1 MSASANRPDVPSRA
15 LPPGPWSIARQ
26 QGEDTAPAYILQP
39 SRSAAC
45 GRYSIRSPCAAHPGQ
60 FPTRRSDMADYSFGY
75 GGIGSGLDISAIVNQ
90 LVAADRAPQN
100 ARLNT
105 LESNT
110 KFKLSGLGS
119 VTSAFSS
126 LTTALDSLQKVD
138 ALGARTVSSTMLSV
152 AAGNPGNANAT
163 TDPVLTPTAGRNTP
177 VGSYQVEVHTLAS
190 AHKLL
195 GSGTET
201 GMKFSAGTLRVQ
213 IGEASVEVAVQAD
226 ATLADIR
233 SAIND
238 AAGKHGVQAALLT
251 SDNGHH
257 LSIGSA
263 KTGAENAISIQVV
276 EGGSNLHSLIDGLE
290 EQSPATDARVSI
302 DGLVTTSAS
311 NTISDAVPGMTLA
324 LKQAGTSRVDVK
336 ADPAGSRAAVDGF
349 VKAYNAALKAI
360 GAATTYNA
368 ETKTPSSL
376 TGDAQ
381 MRGAAAQLRGVMGE
395 LLAGLAEQGLDAK
408 TLGLQTQGHPN
419 PDGTLILDA
428 TKFNEAMTAN
438 SAQVIAA
445 FTGENGL
452 AAKVNDVVK
461 SYVGT
466 DGALTLRTKGL
477 NDQLKDVARQR
488 EALDVR
494 MDAAAKRYRTQFVAL
509 DSLMAQMTTTSSAL
523 AQQLTNLSA
532 QTQR

>member
-1 MSASANRPDVPSRA
+1 
-15 LPPGPWSIARQ
+15 
-26 QGEDTAPAYILQP
+26 
-39 SRSAAC
+39 
-45 GRYSIRSPCAAHPGQ
+45 
-60 FPTRRSDMADYSFGY
+60 MADYSFGY
-75 GGIGSGLDISAIVNQ
+75 GGIGSGLDISGIVTQ

-100 ARLNT
+100 ARLNK
-105 LESNT
+105 LESTAN
-110 KFKLSGLGS
+110 FKLSGLGS
-119 VTSAFSS
+119 VTSAFNS
-126 LTTALDSLQKVD
+126 LKTALDALQKPD
-138 ALGARTVSSTMLSV
+138 ALGARTISSTMLSV
-152 AAGNPGNANAT
+152 ASGSNAPNSA

-177 VGSYQVEVHTLAS
+177 VGSYEVEVLSLAT

-195 GSGTET
+195 GSGNDVET
-201 GMKFSAGTLRVQ
+201 KFGAGTLRVA
-213 IGEASVEVAVQAD
+213 IGEHSVEVAVKAD

-251 SDNGHH
+251 SDEGHH
-257 LSIGSA
+257 LSVGSA
-263 KTGAENAISIQVV
+263 KTGKDNAVSIQLVDGDSDLQSLV
-276 EGGSNLHSLIDGLE
+276 EGLKV
-290 EQSPATDARVSI
+290 QSPAADAHVSI

-311 NTISDAVPGMTLA
+311 NTITDAVPGMTLA

-336 ADPAGSRAAVDGF
+336 ADPSGSRAAVDNF

-360 GAATTYNA
+360 GTATTYNA

-381 MRGAAAQLRGVMGE
+381 MRGAAGQLRGVMSE
-395 LLAGLAEQGLDAK
+395 LLGGLAEQGLDAK

-452 AAKVNDVVK
+452 AAKLNDVVK

-477 NDQLKDVARQR
+477 NDQLKDVTRQR

-494 MDAAAKRYRTQFVAL
+494 MDAAAKRYRTQFFAL

>member
-1 MSASANRPDVPSRA
+1 
-15 LPPGPWSIARQ
+15 
-26 QGEDTAPAYILQP
+26 
-39 SRSAAC
+39 
-45 GRYSIRSPCAAHPGQ
+45 
-60 FPTRRSDMADYSFGY
+60 MADYSFGY
-75 GGIGSGLDISAIVNQ
+75 GGIGSGLDISGIVNQ

-100 ARLNT
+100 ARLSK
-105 LESNT
+105 LEST
-110 KFKLSGLGS
+110 AKFKLSGVGS
-119 VTSAFSS
+119 VTSAFDS
-126 LTTALDSLQKVD
+126 LKTALDALQKVD

-152 AAGNPGNANAT
+152 ASGSNAPNSA

-177 VGSYQVEVHTLAS
+177 VGSYQVEVLSLAT
-190 AHKLL
+190 AHKML
-195 GSGTET
+195 GDGIEVDT
-201 GMKFSAGTLRVQ
+201 KFGAGTLRVA
-213 IGEASVEVAVQAD
+213 IGEHSVEVAVKGD

-251 SDNGHH
+251 SDEGHH
-257 LSIGSA
+257 LSVGSA
-263 KTGAENAISIQVV
+263 KTGKDNAVFIQLVDGGSDLQSLV
-276 EGGSNLHSLIDGLE
+276 EGLK
-290 EQSPATDARVSI
+290 EQSPAADARVSI
-302 DGLVTTSAS
+302 DGLVTTSAT
-311 NTISDAVPGMTLA
+311 NTITNAVPGMTLA

-336 ADPAGSRAAVDGF
+336 SDPAGSRAAVDGF
-349 VKAYNAALKAI
+349 VKAYNTALKAI
-360 GAATTYNA
+360 GTATTYNA

-381 MRGAAAQLRGVMGE
+381 MRGAAAQLRGVMSE
-395 LLAGLAEQGLDAK
+395 LLSGLAAQGLDAK

-452 AAKVNDVVK
+452 AAKLNGVVK

-477 NDQLKDVARQR
+477 NDQLKDVVRQR

>member
-1 MSASANRPDVPSRA
+1 
-15 LPPGPWSIARQ
+15 
-26 QGEDTAPAYILQP
+26 
-39 SRSAAC
+39 
-45 GRYSIRSPCAAHPGQ
+45 
-60 FPTRRSDMADYSFGY
+60 MADYSFGY
-75 GGIGSGLDISAIVNQ
+75 GGIGSGLDISGIVNQ

-100 ARLNT
+100 ARLSK
-105 LESNT
+105 LESAA
-110 KFKLSGLGS
+110 KFKLSGVGS
-119 VTSAFSS
+119 VTSAFDS
-126 LTTALDSLQKVD
+126 LKTALDALQKVD

-152 AAGNPGNANAT
+152 ASGSNAT
-163 TDPVLTPTAGRNTP
+163 NSATDPVLTPTAGRNTP
-177 VGSYQVEVHTLAS
+177 VGSYQVEVLSLAT
-190 AHKLL
+190 AHKML
-195 GSGTET
+195 GGGTDVDA
-201 GMKFSAGTLRVQ
+201 KFGAGKLRVA
-213 IGEASVEVAVQAD
+213 IGEQSIEVAVKAN

-251 SDNGHH
+251 SDAGHH

-263 KTGAENAISIQVV
+263 KTGAANAISIQML
-276 EGGSNLHSLIDGLE
+276 EGGSALQSLVDGLT
-290 EQSPATDARVSI
+290 EQSPAADARVSI

-311 NTISDAVPGMTLA
+311 NTITDAVPGMSLA
-324 LKQAGTSRVDVK
+324 LKQAGISRVDVK
-336 ADPAGSRAAVDGF
+336 ADPSGSRAAVDNF

-360 GAATTYNA
+360 GTATTYNA

-381 MRGAAAQLRGVMGE
+381 MRGAAAQLRGSMSE

-419 PDGTLILDA
+419 PDGTLILNA
-428 TKFNEAMTAN
+428 TKFNEAMAAN

-445 FTGENGL
+445 FTGESGL
-452 AAKVNDVVK
+452 AATLNTVVK

-477 NDQLKDVARQR
+477 NDQLKDVSRQR

-509 DSLMAQMTTTSSAL
+509 DSLMSQMTTTSSAL

-532 QTQR
+532 QNQQR

>member
-1 MSASANRPDVPSRA
+1 
-15 LPPGPWSIARQ
+15 
-26 QGEDTAPAYILQP
+26 
-39 SRSAAC
+39 
-45 GRYSIRSPCAAHPGQ
+45 
-60 FPTRRSDMADYSFGY
+60 MADYSFGY
-75 GGIGSGLDISAIVNQ
+75 GGIGSGLDISGIVTQ

-100 ARLNT
+100 ARLNK
-105 LESNT
+105 LESTAN
-110 KFKLSGLGS
+110 FKLSGLGS
-119 VTSAFSS
+119 VTSAFNS
-126 LTTALDSLQKVD
+126 LKTALDALQKPD
-138 ALGARTVSSTMLSV
+138 ALGARTISSTMLSV
-152 AAGNPGNANAT
+152 ASGSNAPNSA

-177 VGSYQVEVHTLAS
+177 VGSYEVEVLSLAT

-195 GSGTET
+195 GSGNDVET
-201 GMKFSAGTLRVQ
+201 KFGAGTLRVA
-213 IGEASVEVAVQAD
+213 IGEHSVEVAVKAD

-251 SDNGHH
+251 SDDGHH
-257 LSIGSA
+257 LSVGSA
-263 KTGAENAISIQVV
+263 KTGKDNAVSIQLVDGDSDLQSLV
-276 EGGSNLHSLIDGLE
+276 EGLK
-290 EQSPATDARVSI
+290 EQSPAADAHVSI
-302 DGLVTTSAS
+302 DGLVTTSPS
-311 NTISDAVPGMTLA
+311 NTITDAVPGMTLA
-324 LKQAGTSRVDVK
+324 LKQVGTSRVDVK
-336 ADPAGSRAAVDGF
+336 ADPSGSRAAVDNF

-360 GAATTYNA
+360 GTATTYNA

-381 MRGAAAQLRGVMGE
+381 MRGAAGQLRGVMSE
-395 LLAGLAEQGLDAK
+395 LLGGLAEQGLDAK

-452 AAKVNDVVK
+452 AAKLNDVVK

-477 NDQLKDVARQR
+477 NDQLKDVTRQR